1 METNKKGGKEAQNK
15 GAFFFFILCFL
26 FKLATEDSLTQ
37 PPISMDGKLAK
48 HRSIEKMNMNTILFF
63 KKKKKNSR
71 PVDCKWTEE
80 YK

>member
-1 METNKKGGKEAQNK
+1 METNKKGGKKPKTK
-15 GAFFFFILCFL
+15 GLSFFILCFL

-63 KKKKKNSR
+63 KKKKI
-71 PVDCKWTEE
+71 PDLWTVNGP
-80 YK
+80 KSINK